1 MSSRERGA
9 HAGTPLRVGPEV
21 RERVRWR
28 DLDMMGI
35 VYHANYSRFIEAA
48 ETEFFR
54 AIGWTYDAIA
64 DRLGVWIARVR
75 FECEYRAP
83 AKLDDE
89 LVTTATLEKIGGS
102 SLTFAFRVERDDG
115 TLLVAAT
122 LVLAAVDRTTL
133 RATRVPEPLRAAL
146 GGR

>member
-1 MSSRERGA
+1 MHRSSPSGE
-9 HAGTPLRVGPEV
+9 TPPLRVGPEV

-89 LVTTATLEKIGGS
+89 IVARAELLTIGGS
-102 SLTFAFRVERDDG
+102 SMTFAFRVERADG

-122 LVLAAVDRTTL
+122 LILAAVDRTTL
-133 RATRVPEPLRAAL
+133 RAVRIPEMLRAAL
-146 GGR
+146 AGG